1 MNKTLW
7 MQRFSKVKK
16 NININNF
23 EVDVLIIGGGISGL
37 SNAFYL
43 KDKNLKVALIEKD
56 KVGLGAT
63 ARSTAK
69 ITFMQQ
75 LIYQKLIKSFDFET
89 SKLYYESQKEAI
101 SEINNIIKDCKIEC
115 NYEIVPSIT
124 FTNNI
129 KDIKIFKKE
138 EDFFNKVNQ
147 KYEIID
153 SINYFVNME

>member
-7 MQRFSKVKK
+7 MQKFSKVKK

-56 KVGLGAT
+56 RVGLGAT

-69 ITFMQQ
+69 ITFMQ
-75 LIYQKLIKSFDFET
+75 
-89 SKLYYESQKEAI
+89 
-101 SEINNIIKDCKIEC
+101 
-115 NYEIVPSIT
+115 
-124 FTNNI
+124 
-129 KDIKIFKKE
+129 
-138 EDFFNKVNQ
+138 
-147 KYEIID
+147 
-153 SINYFVNME
+153 